1 MLSKTQ
7 KSPLIEPSEVLVSQ
21 SSVLKAEPVITHL
34 GMQYNAMVLV
44 NLIMLIII
52 LLPIIEKL
60 RRNNRVIEEALNE
73 RLQLVADI
81 LKVPLSIPNKTSDGQ
96 EKNISD
102 EPNEILLS
110 AVSQGKL
117 NDLYLILLQHILIE
131 TYILGNE
138 IITVLNESLSM
149 TDVDAI
155 AASLGTSNLT
165 SNCSLY
171 KAYAT
176 QLSRITKVKPI
187 VASLNSQITEL
198 LVRKHLKNIHIK
210 S

>member
-1 MLSKTQ
+1 
-7 KSPLIEPSEVLVSQ
+7 
-21 SSVLKAEPVITHL
+21 
-34 GMQYNAMVLV
+34 
-44 NLIMLIII
+44 MLII
-52 LLPIIEKL
+52 LLFIIEKL

-81 LKVPLSIPNKTSDGQ
+81 LKVPLSISNKMSDGQ
-96 EKNISD
+96 NKNISD

-110 AVSQGKL
+110 AVSQGKSQGAL
-117 NDLYLILLQHILIE
+117 NLILLQHLVY

-138 IITVLNESLSM
+138 IITVLNESLTM

-198 LVRKHLKNIHIK
+198 LVSYYLKKIYKFIIK
-210 S
+210 SR